1 MKQLEHV
8 IKNIIKF
15 RIAIILLLTILVG
28 VSSYQTLRKLS
39 VDNSLSIWFLE
50 DDPSY
55 KAYIDFQKEFGS
67 DEIFV
72 AMFPVD
78 NGIGGLEKK
87 QLLELHKSIDSLSYV
102 KSSFSLA
109 KAKYPIYNN
118 GDIVFDELYN
128 INRSEKGLKTLY
140 SKLPGVAY
148 QLVTQDFKNQFFY
161 IQLNPTPSIEAKRK
175 IIASEIRTII
185 ERSYSNYYLTGPPV
199 LNEAYSV
206 GIYKESM
213 LFGVL
218 TVLIITLM
226 LLFLL
231 PSRRYL
237 LVSLLSV
244 AVPLTLLFGI
254 ITSLG
259 FALNMISMLIPTIL
273 MVYSVSDAVHII
285 NIYHKEGLKGH
296 NIRVIRLITLVIRK
310 SLTPC
315 FYTTLTT
322 FVGYFALY
330 LSPLPAFKNM
340 GIFTCIG
347 LVLSFFLVYV
357 ITIIGFS
364 FMSLS
369 FETAKPVFSSK
380 IISQTQFINWLN
392 QFTSRYKNSII
403 VGFTL
408 IMIYGMFAVFQVKID
423 TNSLDLLAEG
433 KAKQDLKYVESKL
446 QSSSRLQLDIS
457 YVSGQRILTKEAIT
471 LLEKFQAKLQEN
483 PLIATPVSVVD
494 VKYFLEKRNPVLV
507 QPNISQ
513 EDIEHTLATIDSDEN
528 GFFKLFSDDFRSAGI
543 TVSFKEMKTSQL
555 EQMLAHI
562 KRDFESTFDSKIYKL
577 KINGFAVVFAQLN
590 NFILETQFK
599 SFFAAF
605 LVGFFCL
612 WIFIRNFKTTIL
624 VLIPNVLPLVI
635 LAIFMSLLDIPL
647 DVTTAMITPIMLGI
661 AMDDTIHLVY
671 KYKRERGVSGSSE
684 KRMNSAMSYTG
695 SALFSTT
702 IALVAGFL
710 IISSSA
716 VPSVRDFG
724 LLCAVTVSIAL
735 ITDIFYLPAL
745 LKKFDN

>member
-1 MKQLEHV
+1 MKQLER
-8 IKNIIKF
+8 IISNIIKF
-15 RIAIILLLTILVG
+15 RIVIILLLTVLVG
-28 VSSYQTLRKLS
+28 ISSYQTLKKLS

-55 KAYIDFQKEFGS
+55 KAYIDFQEEFGS
-67 DEIFV
+67 DEIFI
-72 AMFPVD
+72 AMLPVT
-78 NGIGGLEKK
+78 NGVGAYEKSP
-87 QLLELHKSIDSLSYV
+87 LLDLHKSIDSLSYV

-118 GDIVFDELYN
+118 GKLNFDELYN
-128 INRSEKGLKTLY
+128 PSRSEKALKSLFG
-140 SKLPGVAY
+140 KLPSITK
-148 QLVTQDFKNQFFY
+148 QLVTEDFKNQFFY

-175 IIASEIRTII
+175 IIVSEIRSIL
-185 ERSYSNYYLTGPPV
+185 EKSYSNYYLTGPPV
-199 LNEAYSV
+199 LNEAYSF

-218 TVLIITLM
+218 TVLVITLM

-231 PSRRYL
+231 PSKRYL
-237 LVSLLSV
+237 LMSLLSV

-273 MVYSVSDAVHII
+273 MVYSVSDVVHII
-285 NIYHKEGLKGH
+285 NIYHKEGLKYS
-296 NIRVIRLITLVIRK
+296 NIPKIKLITLTIRK

-347 LVLSFFLVYV
+347 LFLSFFLVYA

-364 FMSLS
+364 YMSSS
-369 FETAKPVFSSK
+369 FEVVKPVFSSK
-380 IISQTQFINWLN
+380 LISQTQFINWLN
-392 QFTSRYKNSII
+392 GFTSRYKNTII
-403 VGFTL
+403 VGFTMVL
-408 IMIYGMFAVFQVKID
+408 LYGVFSIFQIKID

-433 KAKQDLKYVESKL
+433 KAKQDLRYVESKL
-446 QSSSRLQLDIS
+446 GASSRLQLNIS
-457 YVSGQRILTKEAIT
+457 LQSGAKMISKEAIT
-471 LLEKFQAKLQEN
+471 LLQAFQSKLEEN
-483 PLIATPVSVVD
+483 PLISNSVSVVD
-494 VKYFLEKRNPVLV
+494 IKSFLEKRNPILV
-507 QPNISQ
+507 QPNMSQ
-513 EDIEHTLATIDSDEN
+513 EDIEAALSTVDNDDN
-528 GFFKLFSDDFRSAGI
+528 GFFKLFSDDFKSAGI

-555 EQMLAHI
+555 EQMLADI
-562 KRDFESTFDSKIYKL
+562 KRDFENTFDSKIYSL

-605 LVGFFCL
+605 LVGFLCL
-612 WIFIRNFKTTIL
+612 WVFIRNFKTTIL

-671 KYKRERGVSGSSE
+671 KYKRVKGVSGSSE
-684 KRMNSAMSYTG
+684 KRMNSAMIYTG
-695 SALFSTT
+695 NALFSTT
-702 IALVAGFL
+702 IALLAGFL
-710 IISSSA
+710 IISASA

-724 LLCAVTVSIAL
+724 LLCAVTVSMAL

-745 LKKFDN
+745 LKKFDD